1 MSAGFT
7 NLNSFFFYALE
18 FYLFFSFKLELIGHL
33 HGLCMCY
40 CSAKEKRLIIVISL
54 STAL

>member
-7 NLNSFFFYALE
+7 NLNSFLRTRI
-18 FYLFFSFKLELIGHL
+18 LLIFSFILELIGHL

-40 CSAKEKRLIIVISL
+40 CSAKEKR
-54 STAL
+54 

>member
-7 NLNSFFFYALE
+7 NLNSFYALE
-18 FYLFFSFKLELIGHL
+18 IFFSFKLELIGHL

-40 CSAKEKRLIIVISL
+40 CSAKEKRVIIIRHQV
-54 STAL
+54 

>member
-7 NLNSFFFYALE
+7 NLNSFYALE
-18 FYLFFSFKLELIGHL
+18 IHLFFSFKLELIGHL

-40 CSAKEKRLIIVISL
+40 CSAKEKRVIIVRHQV
-54 STAL
+54 

>member
-7 NLNSFFFYALE
+7 NLNSFFYALE
-18 FYLFFSFKLELIGHL
+18 FYLYFSFKLELIGHL

-40 CSAKEKRLIIVISL
+40 CSAKEKSVIIVISL